1 MNYKKIGRARFI
13 ILLIQVIILS
23 FIGFYIINKAVSP
36 EVVPF
41 DSSQDYSFELI
52 DKEELYSEVTLDGTE
67 EISVRAPLL
76 PSEDE
81 GLVGDVSCHE
91 DTVEVVEGAIRGISA
106 YNAGDINQCS
116 GDPCI
121 SASGDNICKL
131 LEQGTNICAANW
143 VPLGTVIN
151 VAGVGNC
158 IVLDRM
164 AKRFSQNVDL
174 AMRLDEKQRALDFG
188 RRNLFV
194 YIIN

>member
-52 DKEELYSEVTLDGTE
+52 DKEGLHSEVTLNGTE
-67 EISVRAPLL
+67 EISFRTPLL
-76 PSEDE
+76 SSGYEE
-81 GLVGDVSCHE
+81 FIVDVSHE
-91 DTVEVVEGAIRGISA
+91 DIVEVAEGIIREISA

-116 GDPCI
+116 GDPCV

-131 LEQGTNICAANW
+131 LEQGTNVCAANW
-143 VPLGTVIN
+143 IPFGTVIN
-151 VAGVGNC
+151 VAGMGNC
-158 IVLDRM
+158 IVLDKM
-164 AKRFSQNVDL
+164 ARRFSQNVDW
-174 AMRLDEKQRALDFG
+174 AMKLDEKQKAFDFG